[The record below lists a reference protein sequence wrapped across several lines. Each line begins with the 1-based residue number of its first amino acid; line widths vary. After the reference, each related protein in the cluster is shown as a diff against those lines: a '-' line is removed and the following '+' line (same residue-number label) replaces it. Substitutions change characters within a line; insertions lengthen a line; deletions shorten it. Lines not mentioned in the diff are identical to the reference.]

1 MPQYPSRGIHLEPA
15 QHGRQQLS
23 IISEISNSNNS
34 EGFKDTS
41 YELEEARQ
49 AKSGSGWFKNTESYI

>member
-1 MPQYPSRGIHLEPA
+1 MQPEPTH
-15 QHGRQQLS
+15 HGRQQLS

-41 YELEEARQ
+41 YELEEGRHT
-49 AKSGSGWFKNTESYI
+49 KTGNGWFKNTESYL